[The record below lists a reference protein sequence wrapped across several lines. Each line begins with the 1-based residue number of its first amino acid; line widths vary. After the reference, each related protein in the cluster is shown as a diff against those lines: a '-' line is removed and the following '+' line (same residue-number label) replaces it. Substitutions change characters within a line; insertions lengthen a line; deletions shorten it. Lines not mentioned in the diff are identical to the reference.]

1 MEEDMNEKDKNQIK
15 KQAKRLFG
23 RIKEMQESGEME
35 RLLETEL
42 AIGDLVDACRQTQQ
56 EVLEKCSEDL
66 FGEHHDR
73 FVAMTEDIEHQFSA
87 MRLDGDV
94 VSLKDYKLVFAS
106 KMSHLSLETDKLPIL
121 MILWS
126 TLTLNKLLA
135 ER

>member
-23 RIKEMQESGEME
+23 KIKEMQESGEME

-73 FVAMTEDIEHQFSA
+73 FVRATISGSS
-87 MRLDGDV
+87 R
-94 VSLKDYKLVFAS
+94 
-106 KMSHLSLETDKLPIL
+106 
-121 MILWS
+121 
-126 TLTLNKLLA
+126 
-135 ER
+135 

>member
-1 MEEDMNEKDKNQIK
+1 MNEKDKNQINR
-15 KQAKRLFG
+15 QAKRLFG

-42 AIGDLVDACRQTQQ
+42 AIGDLVDACRQTQL
-56 EVLEKCSEDL
+56 EVLEKCSDDL
-66 FGEHHDR
+66 FGEHRDR

-106 KMSHLSLETDKLPIL
+106 KIGHLNLEKDKLPIL
-121 MILWS
+121 MLLWS

-135 ER
+135 EGE